1 MTNMNE
7 CYCVNLRTAA
17 RRVSGYYNAALKP
30 LNINVAQFSML
41 RRIHRHHQLSITKVG
56 EVCELD
62 RSTAGRNLK
71 VLEKMDLVT
80 FSSAKDKREMLVSLS
95 IKGLDVLEK
104 GNIMWKQAQK
114 NIEEKLGGE
123 EKANSLL
130 ELLKTL

>member
-1 MTNMNE
+1 
-7 CYCVNLRTAA
+7 
-17 RRVSGYYNAALKP
+17 VSGYYNAALKP